1 MGNIISKDVFN
12 HLLDHMLDIH
22 RKKMGIVSAYTLDY
36 DSYTG
41 KLDFLNLYIKG
52 IETYLESALAE
63 SEATDL
69 PFVILGSN
77 VHLRCIGTDECI
89 HTKIVLPSEQ
99 NSSGEQWVDPHVCF
113 SDWGH
118 ALLLKRAGEHIKIGN
133 PPSEYIIERI
143 TMNTRTKESVEKNI
157 NQK

>member
-1 MGNIISKDVFN
+1 MGNVISKDVFN

-77 VHLRCIGTDECI
+77 VQLRCISTNECI
-89 HTKIVLPSEQ
+89 STKIILPSEQ
-99 NSSGEQWVDPHVCF
+99 NGSGEQVNPHVCF

-118 ALLLKRAGEHIKIGN
+118 ALLLKHAGERIKIGN

-143 TMNTRTKESVEKNI
+143 TMNTRTKGSVEKKI
-157 NQK
+157 NEK